1 MGLVL
6 HITRLLRQEYLAD
19 REVVNLKGFCSV
31 REEPVLLN
39 LIKEITKHQAPLGL
53 MKKTQLQMVI
63 IVVPGLGL
71 LVFDLDK

>member
-1 MGLVL
+1 MKLFL
-6 HITRLLRQEYLAD
+6 LLAYYLLR
-19 REVVNLKGFCSV
+19 GSV